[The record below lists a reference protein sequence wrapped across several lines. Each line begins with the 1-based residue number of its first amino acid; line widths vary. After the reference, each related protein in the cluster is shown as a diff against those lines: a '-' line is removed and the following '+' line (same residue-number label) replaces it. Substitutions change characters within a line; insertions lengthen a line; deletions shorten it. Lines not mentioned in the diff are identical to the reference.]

1 MPKVAYCIVH
11 VNPSASNMGRLK
23 CGCHIKTESRLKKNG
38 LDIHTS
44 SKGCKFHLAHANLG
58 CKESKRLK
66 KFSWSQCSYN
76 SQKVAYLLVYFSS
89 STIANLGIKVRSI
102 PGQKQWRWRDLWRSA
117 HGVFQQAWSVHDQS
131 PPVLDS
137 MDLHCPQKVHPEIAG
152 STIKQGEYTSQKEKI
167 IHASILVTTCRR
179 YDY

>member
-1 MPKVAYCIVH
+1 MESIAKSCIFHCPRKSLCLKHGSPKVWLPHQDRVQAKEKWTWYPYIIKGMQIWVVKNLKGFRNFHAHNVH
-11 VNPSASNMGRLK
+11 IMVK
-23 CGCHIKTESRLKKNG
+23 KWHI
-38 LDIHTS
+38 
-44 SKGCKFHLAHANLG
+44 C
-58 CKESKRLK
+58 
-66 KFSWSQCSYN
+66 W
-76 SQKVAYLLVYFSS
+76 VYFSS

-167 IHASILVTTCRR
+167 IHVSILVTTCRR

>member
-1 MPKVAYCIVH
+1 MDLISIHQRDANFILHMQIWVVKNLKGLRNFHAHNVH
-11 VNPSASNMGRLK
+11 IMVK
-23 CGCHIKTESRLKKNG
+23 KWHI
-38 LDIHTS
+38 
-44 SKGCKFHLAHANLG
+44 C
-58 CKESKRLK
+58 
-66 KFSWSQCSYN
+66 W
-76 SQKVAYLLVYFSS
+76 VYFSS

-167 IHASILVTTCRR
+167 IHVSILVTTCRR